1 MNLFFSWKKKVI
13 TQTEQTIDYSLA
25 TIEEKKNLIKL
36 LFINQKELVILTI
49 NYLNPSSEVLIYLT
63 FIVALCK
70 SDFSDFL
77 YHHIRNQ
84 TIDSHYFSSFYAAKF
99 DEYMFS
105 RFVDQTNS

>member
-1 MNLFFSWKKKVI
+1 M
-13 TQTEQTIDYSLA
+13 
-25 TIEEKKNLIKL
+25 
-36 LFINQKELVILTI
+36 TI

-77 YHHIRNQ
+77 FHHILNQ
-84 TIDSHYFSSFYAAKF
+84 IIDFDYFSSFYAAKL
-99 DEYMFS
+99 DEYMFN